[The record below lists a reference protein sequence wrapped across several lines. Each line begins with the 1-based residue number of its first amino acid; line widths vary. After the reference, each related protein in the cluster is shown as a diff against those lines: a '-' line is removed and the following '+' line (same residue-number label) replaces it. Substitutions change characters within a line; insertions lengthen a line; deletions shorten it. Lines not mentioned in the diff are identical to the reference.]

1 MNKKF
6 ELLLDDTIYVFGRKL
21 FRIKAKINFAA
32 MQPGDVP
39 NTWADTTKLNNL
51 GYKSTTPIEEGVE
64 KFVQWFNTY
73 YKSKK

>member
-1 MNKKF
+1 
-6 ELLLDDTIYVFGRKL
+6 
-21 FRIKAKINFAA
+21 

-51 GYKSTTPIEEGVE
+51 GYKSTTPVEEGVE

-73 YKSKK
+73 YKNGK